1 MSGDIQISIQNN
13 LWENIGKDLV
23 GKHMTKDVVSNAY
36 KSAFQTIT
44 TKGKNK
50 LRDITPVHSGWLQAA
65 AGKKVDRFPD
75 KLGIYGL
82 VGYLF
87 PKINVHQF
95 FYVKGTKKQRQIKG
109 KGRPVMVAENVFRS
123 MKNRGKMPE
132 AKPNPFELVK
142 ASVDEAAKSLTVK
155 RITKIKDNAE
165 KNMNNKYGN
174 AWRDL

>member
-1 MSGDIQISIQNN
+1 MSGDIQITIQNN

-23 GKHMTKDVVSNAY
+23 GEHMTKDVVSNAY
-36 KSAFQTIT
+36 KAAFQTIT

-50 LRDITPVHSGWLQAA
+50 LRDVTPMHSGWLRAA

-82 VGYLF
+82 VGYLR
-87 PKINVHQF
+87 PKQSPHQF
-95 FYVKGTKKQRQIKG
+95 FYVMGTKKRQIKG

-123 MKNRGKMPE
+123 MKNRGKMPK
-132 AKPNPFELVK
+132 AKPDPFELVK
-142 ASVDEAAKSLTVK
+142 SSVEEAAKSLTAK
-155 RITKIKDNAE
+155 RITKIKENAE
-165 KNMNNKYGN
+165 KKMNNKYGN